1 MARPILMTAVPT
13 GAFRSLFA
21 VVVDIVMNLFSLW
34 QRMLASAAAGSR
46 GSLFAQAVVGRPK
59 DKIRTLGE

>member
-21 VVVDIVMNLFSLW
+21 VVVYIVMNPFSLW
-34 QRMLASAAAGSR
+34 QLMLASFASGSL